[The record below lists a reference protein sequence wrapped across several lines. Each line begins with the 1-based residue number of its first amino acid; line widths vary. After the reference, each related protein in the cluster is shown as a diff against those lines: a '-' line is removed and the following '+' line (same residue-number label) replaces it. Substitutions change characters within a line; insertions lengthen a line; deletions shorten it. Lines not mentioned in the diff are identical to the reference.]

1 MTHRFMRPRPWGC
14 AALVLLVAGLCSGQ
28 AALAETQTRSPATGI
43 AVLDCSPAMPA
54 LTDMCTLR
62 IPARQSRADMKKSSD
77 DDGAE
82 FKFIRDNDP
91 DFPKGIHLSAT
102 MILIDETPGPK
113 GARLPSLPLERTL
126 IAQLV
131 DALPEGE
138 LIAVYGFNEAGSLH
152 PLADYTTSKQTA
164 RTAVSDMKTAG
175 VNTHIATNLRDA
187 IKIFGERD
195 DILFRNIIVVTDGE
209 EEGID
214 AEKDVLDQSVE
225 AGVVVS
231 SLGLF
236 WRAEGTA
243 NVGRAKDY
251 LGSRLTTRD
260 FGVFESVP
268 LNNAKTAA
276 ERVASFAARYT
287 RSIEQSGLIV
297 PDGPPA
303 ASDLVVETE
312 APVVGD
318 PDKTETIT
326 HQVRFTPTAQPV
338 QTTNDPAPEP
348 PPAPDATAVEP
359 PEPDLIYGYPRL
371 WFLYGGAGL
380 AGLLVLIAILWATT
394 RSRRSE
400 DVNDLDL
407 GGALIDS
414 PPLDGP
420 PVADHPAA
428 GAVPARP
435 MVALV
440 REDTRERLVLNLP
453 GGTVGRAPN
462 NALSLP
468 DDGVSRVHAGIRLV
482 GGAVTL
488 ADEGSLNGTFLN
500 GKAIKAPARLKSGDR
515 IGLGNVTL
523 HVTLL

>member
-1 MTHRFMRPRPWGC
+1 MTHLSTIPGRWARAALLVLC
-14 AALVLLVAGLCSGQ
+14 AAVLPGH
-28 AALAETQTRSPATGI
+28 AAWAETQTRSPATGI
-43 AVLDCSPAMPA
+43 AVLDCAPAMPA
-54 LTDMCTLR
+54 LADMCSLR
-62 IPARQSRADMKKSSD
+62 IPARQSRLEMHKSSD
-77 DDGAE
+77 DDGAK

-91 DFPKGIHLSAT
+91 DFPKGVHLSAT
-102 MILIDETPGPK
+102 MILIDETPGPE

-126 IAQLV
+126 ITQLV
-131 DALPEGE
+131 DALPDGE

-152 PLADYTTSKQTA
+152 PLADYTTSKKLA
-164 RTAVSDMKTAG
+164 HTAVSKMKTAG
-175 VNTHIATNLRDA
+175 INTHIATNLRDA

-214 AEKDVLDQSVE
+214 AEKDVLEQSVE

-236 WRAEGTA
+236 WRPEGTA

-268 LNNAKTAA
+268 LNTAKTAA
-276 ERVASFAARYT
+276 ERVASFAARYA

-303 ASDLVVETE
+303 ASDLVVETK

-326 HQVRFTPTAQPV
+326 HQVRFTPKAPPRTAPAEAA
-338 QTTNDPAPEP
+338 TEPAPAPE
-348 PPAPDATAVEP
+348 AAAEATRD
-359 PEPDLIYGYPRL
+359 PDLIYGYPRL
-371 WFLYGGAGL
+371 WFIYGGAGL
-380 AGLLVLIAILWATT
+380 AGLLIVGVILWAII
-394 RSRRSE
+394 RNRKAPE
-400 DVNDLDL
+400 VDGLDL
-407 GGALIDS
+407 SGVVIDS
-414 PPLDGP
+414 APQDGP
-420 PVADHPAA
+420 PIPLQPVAG
-428 GAVPARP
+428 GAPARP

-440 REDTRERLVLNLP
+440 REDTRERLILTMP
-453 GGTVGRAPN
+453 GGTIGRAPN
-462 NALSLP
+462 NALSFL
-468 DDGVSRVHAGIRLV
+468 DDGVSRVHAGVRLV

-500 GKAIKAPARLKSGDR
+500 GKAVKAPARLKSGDK

>member
-1 MTHRFMRPRPWGC
+1 MTHLSAIPGRWAR
-14 AALVLLVAGLCSGQ
+14 AALLVLCAGILSAH
-28 AALAETQTRSPATGI
+28 AAGAETQTRSPATGI
-43 AVLDCSPAMPA
+43 AVLDCAPAMPA
-54 LTDMCTLR
+54 LADMCSLR
-62 IPARQSRADMKKSSD
+62 IPARQARLDMHKSSD
-77 DDGAE
+77 NDGAE

-113 GARLPSLPLERTL
+113 GARLPSLPLERSL

-152 PLADYTTSKQTA
+152 PLADYTTSKQLA

-175 VNTHIATNLRDA
+175 INTHIATNLRDA

-214 AEKDVLDQSVE
+214 AEKDVLEQSVE

-236 WRAEGTA
+236 WRPEGTA

-268 LNNAKTAA
+268 LTNAKTAA
-276 ERVASFAARYT
+276 ERVASFAARYS

-326 HQVRFTPTAQPV
+326 HQVRYTPKAPPPPAPTEAAAE
-338 QTTNDPAPEP
+338 PAPEP
-348 PPAPDATAVEP
+348 AAEATPD
-359 PEPDLIYGYPRL
+359 PDLIYGYPRL
-371 WFLYGGAGL
+371 WFIYGGAGL
-380 AGLLVLIAILWATT
+380 VGLLILGMILWAIT
-394 RSRRSE
+394 RNRKADE
-400 DVNDLDL
+400 IDDLDL
-407 GGALIDS
+407 SGGIVDS
-414 PPLDGP
+414 APLDGP
-420 PVADHPAA
+420 PIPLQPVA
-428 GAVPARP
+428 GAAPARP

-440 REDTRERLVLNLP
+440 REDTRERLILTIP
-453 GGTVGRAPN
+453 GGTIGRAPN
-462 NALSLP
+462 NALSFL

-500 GKAIKAPARLKSGDR
+500 GKAVKAPARLKSGDK